1 MGASE
6 TGRVA
11 ESRSHDEGGGQRGRW
26 DEAYGGARERDRT
39 KRKSCVSAS
48 GEFVARLV
56 AFAVPLLSR
65 PPFCPFLFTSIEH
78 AYTSAG
84 RYIHTGVAVRRGWRH
99 RSTNLPRWGSGSLAK
114 PTPFHARYTIT
125 CINTNDPD
133 VSPPFFFFVTK
144 GSNRVCDRI
153 HERGSV
159 DDYLFLEM
167 SLRLSKGSKEP
178 FICI

>member
-1 MGASE
+1 M
-6 TGRVA
+6 R
-11 ESRSHDEGGGQRGRW
+11 GGVW
-26 DEAYGGARERDRT
+26 SARERDKT

-84 RYIHTGVAVRRGWRH
+84 RYIQEWLFRRGWRH
-99 RSTNLPRWGSGSLAK
+99 RSTNLPRWVQVPWRNLPLSRY
-114 PTPFHARYTIT
+114 RYTIT

-133 VSPPFFFFVTK
+133 VPFFF
-144 GSNRVCDRI
+144 
-153 HERGSV
+153 
-159 DDYLFLEM
+159 
-167 SLRLSKGSKEP
+167 SLRGVLIMFAMHEQGSIENY
-178 FICI
+178 

>member
-84 RYIHTGVAVRRGWRH
+84 RYIHTGVAVSSRVTSSIDKSTQVRFRFPGETYPLS
-99 RSTNLPRWGSGSLAK
+99 RSVYDNLHQYQRSWCLSSL
-114 PTPFHARYTIT
+114 
-125 CINTNDPD
+125 
-133 VSPPFFFFVTK
+133 FFFRYEGF
-144 GSNRVCDRI
+144 
-153 HERGSV
+153 
-159 DDYLFLEM
+159 
-167 SLRLSKGSKEP
+167 
-178 FICI
+178 

>member
-26 DEAYGGARERDRT
+26 DEAYGGARERDRM

-84 RYIHTGVAVRRGWRH
+84 RYIQEWLFRRGWRH

-114 PTPFHARYTIT
+114 PTPFHGVYDNLHQYQRS
-125 CINTNDPD
+125 
-133 VSPPFFFFVTK
+133 SPPFFFVTK
-144 GSNRVCDRI
+144 GSNRICDRM

-159 DDYLFLEM
+159 DDYIFLEM
-167 SLRLSKGSKEP
+167 SLRLSKGSKKP
-178 FICI
+178 FIFNRR

>member
-1 MGASE
+1 M
-6 TGRVA
+6 R
-11 ESRSHDEGGGQRGRW
+11 GGVW
-26 DEAYGGARERDRT
+26 SARERDKT

-84 RYIHTGVAVRRGWRH
+84 RYIQEWLFRRGWRH
-99 RSTNLPRWGSGSLAK
+99 RSTNLLRWVQVPWRNLPLSRY
-114 PTPFHARYTIT
+114 RYTIT

-133 VSPPFFFFVTK
+133 VPFFFITR
-144 GSNRVCDRI
+144 GSNRVCDAWTR
-153 HERGSV
+153 
-159 DDYLFLEM
+159 
-167 SLRLSKGSKEP
+167 
-178 FICI
+178 